1 MQILTRG
8 AGVGEVLSG
17 VCRPSGSAPG
27 PRVVLRLSD
36 GRSIPLRGVMLIGRH
51 PQGDDEEIITDL
63 VSLDDPGR
71 TVSKT
76 HLLVG
81 MDARGLYVQDRHSTN
96 GTIVT
101 LPDGQQILCAAGQTV
116 RVPSGAIVSF
126 GDFSCIP
133 DFHQNG

>member
-1 MQILTRG
+1 MSEVRS
-8 AGVGEVLSG
+8 GES
-17 VCRPSGSAPG
+17 RSTGSVTG
-27 PRVVLRLSD
+27 PHVVLRFSD
-36 GRSIPLRGVMLIGRH
+36 GRRVPLRGMTLVGRH
-51 PQGDDEEIITDL
+51 PQAAPEEIITDL
-63 VSLDDPGR
+63 VSLDDPR
-71 TVSKT
+71 RSVSKT

-101 LPDGQQILCAAGQTV
+101 LPDGQQILCAPGQTI
-116 RVPSGAIVSF
+116 RVPNGATVSF

>member
-1 MQILTRG
+1 MSELRSG
-8 AGVGEVLSG
+8 ASPTVGSVN
-17 VCRPSGSAPG
+17 G
-27 PRVVLRLSD
+27 PHVVLRFSD
-36 GRSIPLRGVMLIGRH
+36 GRRVPLRGMTLIGRH
-51 PQGDDEEIITDL
+51 PQAVGEEIITDL

-71 TVSKT
+71 SVSKT

-101 LPDGQQILCAAGQTV
+101 LPDGQQILCAAGQTI
-116 RVPSGAIVSF
+116 RVPGGSTVSF
-126 GDFSCIP
+126 GEFSCIP